1 MTALAVRPL
10 LSVAA
15 ASIAL
20 GAVAL
25 AGAPA
30 AYAAPGDN
38 GDIKI
43 HREGTAEPNQSNHSR
58 VCKFHFAAFNFD
70 DLLSV
75 HWEVVPENKVSPVK
89 DGDIAINAEGDGF
102 TADMELPDG
111 KYRLEWSWVGQLGAK
126 KSKNFTVKCLDDV
139 TNPDVTPPP
148 PNGGGENGGNGN
160 GGNGSG
166 WPGSTA
172 SASASATATATAPPP
187 NNNGSNG
194 GGNGGSGGSGS
205 SGGSGWNGGTTGT
218 TSDTGSTSSTGT
230 TGTTGTENGGNGTTQ
245 KPPHKPPHGPVGAG
259 GGGSA
264 DTTSSDDGSA
274 FGVGAALAAGL
285 AGTAGLILV
294 RRNRRRTHG
303 ES

>member
-38 GDIKI
+38 GDVKI
-43 HREGTAEPNQSNHSR
+43 HREGTTEPNQSNHPR
-58 VCKFHFAAFNFD
+58 VCKFHLAAFNFD

-75 HWEVVPENKVSPVK
+75 HWEIVPENKVSPVK
-89 DGDIAINAEGDGF
+89 EGDIAINAEGDGF

-111 KYRLEWSWVGQLGAK
+111 KYRIEWSWVGQLGAK
-126 KSKNFTVKCLDDV
+126 KSKEFTVKCLDDI
-139 TNPDVTPPP
+139 TSPP

-160 GGNGSG
+160 GSNG
-166 WPGSTA
+166 TA
-172 SASASATATATAPPP
+172 PP
-187 NNNGSNG
+187 NNNGGSGGNG
-194 GGNGGSGGSGS
+194 SNGGSGWQQNG
-205 SGGSGWNGGTTGT
+205 GGTT
-218 TSDTGSTSSTGT
+218 
-230 TGTTGTENGGNGTTQ
+230 
-245 KPPHKPPHGPVGAG
+245 HKPPHGAVGAG
-259 GGGSA
+259 GGGSVDA
-264 DTTSSDDGSA
+264 SSPEGDSA

-294 RRNRRRTHG
+294 RRSRRRTHG
-303 ES
+303 AS